1 MRIYAKKKDL
11 ENIDKQAN
19 HTRYN
24 PSADKGLC
32 LYQVKERTN
41 QGLVN
46 LPVQPPS
53 KTVKQIVYTNV
64 FTYFNL
70 IFIVLALLII
80 IVGSYQNLVFM
91 GVIIVNTVIGIVQ
104 EIKAKN
110 TIDKLTVLSTPSA
123 NVIRDGKLQKIA
135 TDKLVLDDIVEF
147 NPGNQICADAIVLD
161 GKVEVNESLI
171 TGESNAIEK
180 SKGDTLLSGSF
191 IASGKCRAKLDKIG
205 ADSFA
210 SKLTLEAKRHKRIQS
225 EMMKALN
232 RLIKVIGIIIIPFGI
247 LMYLNQKAIPGM
259 TPNYAVVTTV
269 ASLTGMI
276 PEGLY
281 LLVSVALAVS
291 VIKLAANKT
300 LVHELYCIETLARV
314 DVLCLDKTGTITTGE
329 MQVGDVILLDEEN
342 YKKEKVE
349 KYISAF
355 YNASED
361 NNETA
366 RALKAKF
373 KAPVKWQVKKIIPF
387 SSSRKWSA
395 VEFAEKDTIIIGA
408 PEFILHERY
417 ENTCKNIAEEHLKN
431 GDRVLLLAKSKE
443 SLSENKINS
452 QVEPIALI
460 LVRDKIRKGAKETL
474 EYFYKQDVN
483 IKIISGDNP
492 VTVSKIAKRAGVK
505 NSEKYINSEELKTQ
519 EDINKAVDKYT
530 IFGRVTPNQKRMII
544 KALKAKGHT
553 VAMTGDGVNDVLAL
567 KDADCS
573 IAMASGSD
581 AACQVSNLVLL
592 DSNFSSMPKVVLEG
606 RRVINNIERSAS
618 LFLVKTI
625 YSAIF
630 TLLSIFFTLVYP
642 FVPIQLSLI
651 SALTIGAPAFFL
663 ALEPNLARVKGKF
676 LSNVFSKALP
686 GGITNLISMVGISIV
701 CTKFGYSANTIST
714 IATIV
719 ISFTSFLFLIN
730 VCKPMD
736 IKRAIMCLVMII
748 AFVMAMVIMPNFF
761 MLVPLNLGAAVV
773 TITFVL
779 ISVFVLKNMLDLCS
793 KVFKYSK

>member
-1 MRIYAKKKDL
+1 MKNYARKKDVQS
-11 ENIDKQAN
+11 EMKPKNYS
-19 HTRYN
+19 RYN
-24 PSADKGLC
+24 PSANEGLS
-32 LYQVKERTN
+32 LKQVEERIN

-46 LPVQPPS
+46 LPVEPPS

-80 IVGSYQNLVFM
+80 LVGSYQNLVFM

-123 NVIRDGKLQKIA
+123 NVIREGTLQKIA
-135 TDKLVLDDIVEF
+135 TNKLVLDDIVEF
-147 NPGNQICADAIVLD
+147 NPGNQICADAIILD
-161 GKVEVNESLI
+161 GNVEVNESLI
-171 TGESNAIEK
+171 TGEPNAIEK
-180 SKGDTLLSGSF
+180 SKGGTLLSGSF
-191 IASGKCRAKLDKIG
+191 IVSGKCRAKLDKIG

-232 RLIKVIGIIIIPFGI
+232 KLIKVIGIIIIPFGI

-329 MQVGDVILLDEEN
+329 MQVSDVILLDEEN
-342 YKKEKVE
+342 FKREEVE

-366 RALKAKF
+366 KALRAKF
-373 KAPVKWQVKKIIPF
+373 KLPVKWQVKKIIPF

-395 VEFAEKDTIIIGA
+395 VEFEDNKTLIIGA
-408 PEFILHERY
+408 PEFILKERY
-417 ENTCKNIAEEHLKN
+417 ENTCKSIAEEHLKN
-431 GDRVLLLAKSKE
+431 GDRVLLLAKSE
-443 SLSENKINS
+443 ENLNENKITLP
-452 QVEPIALI
+452 VVPIALV
-460 LVRDKIRKGAKETL
+460 LVRDKIRSGAKETL
-474 EYFYKQDVN
+474 NYFYKQDVN

-492 VTVSKIAKRAGVK
+492 VTVSKIAKRAGIK
-505 NSEKYINSEELKTQ
+505 NFEKFINSEELKTQ

-530 IFGRVTPNQKRMII
+530 IFGRVTPNQKRMIV
-544 KALKAKGHT
+544 KALKQKGHT

-625 YSAIF
+625 YSAVF

-663 ALEPNLARVKGKF
+663 ALEPNLARVRGKF

-701 CTKFGYSANTIST
+701 CTKFGYSTHTIST

-736 IKRAIMCLVMII
+736 IKRAIMCLAMII
-748 AFVMAMVIMPNFF
+748 AFVLAMVMMPNFF

-779 ISVFVLKNMLDLCS
+779 ISVFILKNMLDLCS